1 MQPADLQRLLEKYFD
16 ETISESEFKELW
28 ETLSESSHDAVW
40 FKVIESSL
48 HDKGLHGLSDPPQ
61 AAEALASIKQN
72 KPPVRKMA
80 TIGRFFKYAAILLLI
95 ATAAWLW
102 QQPSKQRPPA
112 VIAENKPVPHDLQP
126 GGDRAML
133 TLADGSTIVLDSAA
147 NGQIAKQG
155 SVQVVKLSNGQLQYQ
170 FLNGKVPVPTTLQYN
185 TMSTPRGGQYR
196 LTLPDGTLVWLN
208 AESSITYPTVFGA
221 AERSVTVTGEA
232 YLEVAKEKNRPFRVM
247 AGDANIEVLGTHFNI
262 NAYANEGHTKTSL
275 LEGSVKINSRILQP
289 GQAFANGEVFQTNV
303 ARDVAWKNGVFNFN
317 DQNLAQVMRQLARW
331 YNLEVEYPLG
341 VPKKEYGGEM
351 GRNLSLS
358 QVLKGLE
365 STGLRFDLNERKLTV
380 KP

>member
-1 MQPADLQRLLEKYFD
+1 MQPAELQRLLEKYFD

-28 ETLSESSHDAVW
+28 ETLYESSHDAVW

-48 HDKGLHGLSDPPQ
+48 HDKALHGLSGTQQ
-61 AAEALASIKQN
+61 AAEVLARLKQN
-72 KPPVRKMA
+72 NPPVRKMA
-80 TIGRFFKYAAILLLI
+80 GIGRFFKYAAILLLF

-112 VIAENKPVPHDLQP
+112 VIAENKPVRHDLQP
-126 GGDRAML
+126 GGERAML

-170 FLNGKVPVPTTLQYN
+170 LLDGKVSAVTTLQYN

-208 AESSITYPTVFGA
+208 AESSITYPTVFAA

-262 NAYANEGHTKTSL
+262 NAYANEEHTKTSL
-275 LEGSVKINSRILQP
+275 LEGSVKINSRILKP
-289 GQAFANGEVFQTNV
+289 GQAFANGQVFQTNV

-358 QVLKGLE
+358 QVLKGME
-365 STGLRFDLNERKLTV
+365 STGLRFDLNGRKLTV